1 MLKALILFASITL
14 VEIPLTPT
22 ENAAFVVIQYV
33 IIQRTDVPTGLRI
46 LSDGRLERVAADNP
60 LPGPTDRLELDRP
73 IAWEADRQ
81 LPQSVMV
88 ALKAA
93 VIESGFF
100 NLEPRIL
107 INYCKEDPGVA
118 IWNANVDGQSA
129 RVVLYDPRPRR
140 SAEIDR
146 LL

>member
-1 MLKALILFASITL
+1 MI
-14 VEIPLTPT
+14 PT
-22 ENAAFVVIQYV
+22 ENAASVLLQYV
-33 IIQRTDVPTGLRI
+33 IIQRTDPPVGLRI
-46 LSDGRLERVAADNP
+46 LSDGRLERAAADNP
-60 LPGPTDRLELDRP
+60 LPGPADRLEFDRP
-73 IAWEADRQ
+73 IAWELDRQ
-81 LPQSVMV
+81 LAESAIG

-146 LL
+146 LLKAIDTIVRA